1 MATPTYAELLATAK
15 TGLSRI
21 LSGVAVE
28 WSEGGH
34 RVRVAD
40 PDKMIAIIERLET
53 LAGEESGGS
62 PIRPIVTVNL

>member
-15 TGLSRI
+15 QGLSKI

-40 PDKMIAIIERLET
+40 PDKMLAIIERLES
-53 LAGEESGGS
+53 LAGEEAGGS
-62 PIRPIVTVNL
+62 PMRPIVTVNL